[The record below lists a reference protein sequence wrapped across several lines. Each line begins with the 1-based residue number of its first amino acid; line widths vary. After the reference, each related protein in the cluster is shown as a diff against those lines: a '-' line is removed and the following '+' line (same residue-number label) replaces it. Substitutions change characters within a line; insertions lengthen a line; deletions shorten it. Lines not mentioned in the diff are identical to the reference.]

1 MKPPAVG
8 RILLWRGG
16 SLWIGRGGAPTDFHS
31 HHALQLTLAFP
42 GSSYRL
48 RRRGGQWAPYA
59 ASIVAAQ
66 LVHSFDARGQY
77 VATIFIEPESTWGQL
92 SQHRYRDTGIA
103 ALPSDMF
110 VAEANALATA
120 YAARTTDAE
129 LIGLARAAI
138 ARLCGEQAKPGTALD
153 PRIERAIAR
162 VRSHL
167 DRVVPLREVA
177 ASVHLSPERFRH
189 LFLAQTGVRY
199 RTYVLWLR
207 LEVAL
212 ASYVQGHSL
221 THAAQAGGF
230 ADSAHLSRT
239 FKKMFGIT
247 AASVLTE

>member
-1 MKPPAVG
+1 
-8 RILLWRGG
+8 
-16 SLWIGRGGAPTDFHS
+16 
-31 HHALQLTLAFP
+31 
-42 GSSYRL
+42 
-48 RRRGGQWAPYA
+48 
-59 ASIVAAQ
+59 
-66 LVHSFDARGQY
+66 
-77 VATIFIEPESTWGQL
+77 
-92 SQHRYRDTGIA
+92 
-103 ALPSDMF
+103 MF
-110 VAEANALATA
+110 VADANALATA
-120 YAARTTDAE
+120 YAARATDAE

-138 ARLCGEQAKPGTALD
+138 ARLCGEQAKPGTVLD

-199 RTYVLWLR
+199 RAYVLWLR
-207 LEVAL
+207 LEMAL
-212 ASYVQGHSL
+212 AKYVQGHSL
-221 THAAQAGGF
+221 TDASQAGGF